1 MANKVSIFIKNT
13 EGRIIE
19 FTNSKMALVIACDT
33 HTNWDSALSEPI
45 GKYDII
51 LSDFSNNKAP
61 AWGLGYTLVQH
72 CDDEATA
79 RKIVSDC
86 RNLIQKQYE
95 RMMMIRV
102 AKKYDLDALTLLKI
116 EMEYHA
122 EENWNIDL
130 KQYFIN

>member
-1 MANKVSIFIKNT
+1 MANRVSIFIKNT
-13 EGRIIE
+13 EDRIIE
-19 FTNSKMALVIACDT
+19 LSNSKMALLIACDS
-33 HTNWDSALSEPI
+33 HTNWDSVFSEPV

-51 LSDFSNNKAP
+51 LSDFSNSKAT

-72 CDDEATA
+72 CDNEVIA

-102 AKKYDLDALTLLKI
+102 AKKYNLDAMMLLKI

-122 EENWNIDL
+122 EENWNVDL
-130 KQYFIN
+130 KQYFV